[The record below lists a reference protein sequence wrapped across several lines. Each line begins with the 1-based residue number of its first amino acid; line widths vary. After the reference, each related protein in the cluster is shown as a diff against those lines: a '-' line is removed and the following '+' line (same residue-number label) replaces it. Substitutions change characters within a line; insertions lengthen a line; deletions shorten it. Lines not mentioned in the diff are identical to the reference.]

1 MSLKPPAIVAKEE
14 FVQGTRPDL
23 ASFVG
28 TIERLETIVS
38 QWDDTHRQ
46 TLFALRESIDQLHRE
61 ALSRIIL
68 IFKADPTT
76 QELLRQAASDE
87 VVYAV
92 LRHLGLVKPS
102 LNERLEAALGSVRPL
117 LQSHGGNVELV
128 RLQLPDTVE
137 IRLLGACDGC
147 PSSNLTLT
155 EGVEKA
161 IREQCPEIRIIH
173 KVKGLAQAQT
183 GNGVPLHI
191 VSPFATSRDSNW
203 EFALQLEEIPEGG
216 ILVKEL
222 DGHSLLFSRQGSRI
236 SCFENAC
243 AHMGMSLEMGE
254 VQDGILTCP
263 YHGFQYAL
271 ATGECVT
278 APEVQ
283 LLSHDVRVTGSNVE
297 IYLSK

>member
-1 MSLKPPAIVAKEE
+1 M
-14 FVQGTRPDL
+14 QGSKPDL
-23 ASFVG
+23 ASFLG
-28 TIERLETIVS
+28 TIERLESIVA

-46 TLFALRESIDQLHRE
+46 TVLALRESIDQLHKE

-68 IFKADPTT
+68 LFKSDPAT
-76 QELLRQAASDE
+76 QAVLRQAASDE
-87 VVYAV
+87 LVYAV

-102 LNERLEAALGSVRPL
+102 LNERVEAALDGVRPL

-161 IREQCPEIRIIH
+161 IREQCPEIRTIH
-173 KVKGLAQAQT
+173 KIKGLAHAPT
-183 GNGVPLHI
+183 GNGVPLHL
-191 VSPFATSRDSNW
+191 VSPFTKSRDSSW
-203 EFALQLEEIPEGG
+203 MVALQVEEIPDGG

-254 VQDGILTCP
+254 INHGIITCP
-263 YHGFQYAL
+263 YHGFQYSL
-271 ATGECVT
+271 TTGECLT

-283 LLSHDVRVTGSNVE
+283 LLPHDTRVDGPKVE
-297 IYLSK
+297 MKISR

>member
-1 MSLKPPAIVAKEE
+1 M
-14 FVQGTRPDL
+14 QGSKPDL
-23 ASFVG
+23 ASFLG
-28 TIERLETIVS
+28 TIERLESIVA

-46 TLFALRESIDQLHRE
+46 TVLALRESIDQLHKE

-68 IFKADPTT
+68 LFKSDPAT
-76 QELLRQAASDE
+76 QAVLRQAASDE
-87 VVYAV
+87 LVYAV

-102 LNERLEAALGSVRPL
+102 LNERVEAALAGVRPL

-161 IREQCPEIRIIH
+161 IREQCPEIRTIH
-173 KVKGLAQAQT
+173 KIKGLAHAPT
-183 GNGVPLHI
+183 GNGVPLHL
-191 VSPFATSRDSNW
+191 VSPFAKSRDSSW
-203 EFALQLEEIPEGG
+203 MVALQVEEIPDGG

-254 VQDGILTCP
+254 INNGIITCP
-263 YHGFQYAL
+263 YHGFQYSL
-271 ATGECVT
+271 TTGECLT

-283 LLSHDVRVTGSNVE
+283 LLPHDTRVDGPKVE
-297 IYLSK
+297 MKISR

>member
-1 MSLKPPAIVAKEE
+1 M
-14 FVQGTRPDL
+14 QGTKSDL
-23 ASFVG
+23 AAFLDS
-28 TIERLETIVS
+28 IERLESIVS

-46 TLFALRESIDQLHRE
+46 TVLALRKSIEELHKE
-61 ALSRIIL
+61 AFSRLIL
-68 IFKADPTT
+68 LFKADPST
-76 QELLRQAASDE
+76 QAVLRQAASDE

-102 LNERLEAALGSVRPL
+102 LNERVEAALGHVRPF

-128 RLQLPDTVE
+128 GLYPPDTVE
-137 IRLLGACDGC
+137 IRLLGTCDGC

-161 IREQCPEIRIIH
+161 IKEQCPEILTIKTVR
-173 KVKGLAQAQT
+173 GLSHQL
-183 GNGVPLHI
+183 NGHGISLHL
-191 VSPFATSRDSNW
+191 VSPFAKPKDPGW
-203 EFALQLEEIPEGG
+203 QVALRLEDIPEDG

-222 DGHSLLFSRQGSRI
+222 HGHSLLFSRQGLQV

-254 VQDGILTCP
+254 IYDGILTCP
-263 YHGFQYAL
+263 YHGFQYSL
-271 ATGECVT
+271 ITGECIT

-283 LLSHDVRVTGSNVE
+283 LVPYKIRVTGPNVE
-297 IYLSK
+297 IQFSK